1 MNIKPGNSV
10 GRYTVVNQLGQG
22 GMSTVFLAKDTQ
34 EDRDVV
40 LKFPNQDLLGDVASH
55 ERFRREV
62 KIGQL
67 LKHPNIQMLHELAY
81 EGNNE
86 FIVLE
91 YVDGDSMRQVL
102 RDRKS
107 GHNDD
112 VQAAVDY
119 GIQIG
124 GALSYAHL
132 HHVAHRDLKPENVI
146 VTHDGRAKV
155 MDFGIA
161 LLQGARR
168 VTWGPLSTQVGTPDY
183 MSPEQ
188 IQGGR
193 GDARSDIYALGM
205 ILYELIAHRLPYHGD
220 NALAVMNQHVNM
232 KAPPLHKFRDDAP
245 PALEEI
251 IMKAIRLKPQ
261 DRWPTMDA
269 MVDALKDWNSVDVAA
284 LRKERETE
292 QGGGSTAQAMGKL
305 PILVNPVT
313 LMVGLYV
320 ILLIVVVVALFVIFG
335 HHAHV
340 H

>member
-1 MNIKPGNSV
+1 
-10 GRYTVVNQLGQG
+10 
-22 GMSTVFLAKDTQ
+22 
-34 EDRDVV
+34 
-40 LKFPNQDLLGDVASH
+40 
-55 ERFRREV
+55 
-62 KIGQL
+62 
-67 LKHPNIQMLHELAY
+67 
-81 EGNNE
+81 
-86 FIVLE
+86 
-91 YVDGDSMRQVL
+91 
-102 RDRKS
+102 
-107 GHNDD
+107 
-112 VQAAVDY
+112 
-119 GIQIG
+119 
-124 GALSYAHL
+124 
-132 HHVAHRDLKPENVI
+132 LKPENVI